1 MSPDDPTARGL
12 IMELAIDTYKRSA
25 VVAYKT
31 PNSRRFF
38 VHKAKRLIRLARVV
52 HNGRLFIPDIVASL
66 REAAEEL
73 IELGNILLL
82 TEKGYEL
89 LKGLTW
95 IKSKEFAPEGLEWD
109 VREKTRHHVRPEE
122 KIRCSLCRTHLVYP
136 AQIVWRRGLQI
147 IDTSSDIGIY
157 CLTREA
163 VRNGWGK
170 LQDLITQV
178 RAVRETVAAR
188 HAPAEPADHGTR
200 AGVATSTP
208 TPTDGRAPARTY
220 PRPTARRPT
229 PVFVQLPLFYPEE
242 P

>member
-1 MSPDDPTARGL
+1 
-12 IMELAIDTYKRSA
+12 MELAIDTYRQDA
-25 VVAYKT
+25 VITYKT
-31 PNSRRFF
+31 PHSRRFF
-38 VHKAKRLIRLARVV
+38 VNKAKRLIRLARVV
-52 HNGRLFIPDIVASL
+52 HTGRLFIPEIVASL

-95 IKSKEFAPEGLEWD
+95 IKSKEFAPEDLEWD
-109 VREKTRHHVRPEE
+109 VREKTRHRVSPED

-136 AQIVWRRGLQI
+136 AQIVWRRGLQV

-163 VRNGWGK
+163 VRHGWGK

-178 RAVRETVAAR
+178 RAVRETVAV
-188 HAPAEPADHGTR
+188 HDAPPEP
-200 AGVATSTP
+200 GVQRTSTEG
-208 TPTDGRAPARTY
+208 T
-220 PRPTARRPT
+220 TARRPSAERAAAART
-229 PVFVQLPLFYPEE
+229 YRRPTAIRLAPMFVQLPLFHPEE
-242 P
+242 R

>member
-1 MSPDDPTARGL
+1 
-12 IMELAIDTYKRSA
+12 MELAIDTYKQSA
-25 VVAYKT
+25 VVTYKT
-31 PNSRRFF
+31 PSSRRFF
-38 VHKAKRLIRLARVV
+38 VNKAKRLIRLARVV
-52 HNGRLFIPDIVASL
+52 HHGRLFIPEIVASL

-95 IKSKEFAPEGLEWD
+95 IKSKEFAPEDLDWD
-109 VREKTRHHVRPEE
+109 VREKTRHHVRPEDR
-122 KIRCSLCRTHLVYP
+122 IRCSLCRTHLVYP

-147 IDTSSDIGIY
+147 VATSSEIGIY

-178 RAVRETVAAR
+178 RAVRETVAPR
-188 HAPAEPADHGTR
+188 DTSIEPAVHR
-200 AGVATSTP
+200 ASPEAATITP
-208 TPTDGRAPARTY
+208 TPTDATTPARTY
-220 PRPTARRPT
+220 PRPTASRPT
-229 PVFVQLPLFYPEE
+229 PIFVQLPLLYPKQ

>member
-1 MSPDDPTARGL
+1 
-12 IMELAIDTYKRSA
+12 MEFAIDTYKQSA
-25 VVAYKT
+25 VVTYKT

-38 VHKAKRLIRLARVV
+38 VNKAKRLIRLARVV
-52 HNGRLFIPDIVASL
+52 HNGRLFIPEIVASL

-82 TEKGYEL
+82 TDKGYEF

-95 IKSKEFAPEGLEWD
+95 IKSKEFAPEDLEWD
-109 VREKTRHHVRPEE
+109 VREKTRHHVHPDD

-147 IDTSSDIGIY
+147 ISTSSDIGIY

-178 RAVRETVAAR
+178 RAVREAVAASDTSTE
-188 HAPAEPADHGTR
+188 PAEHRTR
-200 AGVATSTP
+200 VRKGMDTP
-208 TPTDGRAPARTY
+208 RPTDGTPPARTY
-220 PRPTARRPT
+220 PRPMASRPT
-229 PVFVQLPLFYPEE
+229 PMFVQLPLFCSEQP
-242 P
+242 

>member
-1 MSPDDPTARGL
+1 
-12 IMELAIDTYKRSA
+12 MELAIDTYRQDA
-25 VVAYKT
+25 VITYKT

-38 VHKAKRLIRLARVV
+38 VNKAKRLIRLARVV
-52 HNGRLFIPDIVASL
+52 HTGRLFIPEIVASL

-95 IKSKEFAPEGLEWD
+95 IKSKEFAPEDLAWD
-109 VREKTRHHVRPEE
+109 VREKTRHHVRPED
-122 KIRCSLCRTHLVYP
+122 KVRCSLCRTHLVYP

-147 IDTSSDIGIY
+147 IDTSSEIGIY

-163 VRNGWGK
+163 VRHGWGK

-188 HAPAEPADHGTR
+188 GTPLEPTAQPTNPGATARATPIPESGIGHAR
-200 AGVATSTP
+200 IY
-208 TPTDGRAPARTY
+208 R
-220 PRPTARRPT
+220 RPTARRST
-229 PVFVQLPLFYPEE
+229 SVFVQLPLFYQEE
-242 P
+242 R